1 MNSIKNRHQKAFE
14 KFQKQKKNINRLW
27 NIEEQTANLLY
38 LMIKV
43 KSPKNILEIGT
54 SNGYSTFWLSLAA
67 ANSKAIVHTLEIDK
81 QRFELAKDNL
91 QDRKNI
97 ELHLG
102 LAEEIIP
109 KLRQKFDFVF
119 IDANKPDYI
128 VYLKLLEDKLENNAL
143 IIADNIF
150 SHQESVKEYLDF
162 IRGNPLFETM
172 TLEIDSGLEISV
184 FDDKLRT

>member
-1 MNSIKNRHQKAFE
+1 M
-14 KFQKQKKNINRLW
+14 
-27 NIEEQTANLLY
+27 
-38 LMIKV
+38 
-43 KSPKNILEIGT
+43 
-54 SNGYSTFWLSLAA
+54 
-67 ANSKAIVHTLEIDK
+67 
-81 QRFELAKDNL
+81 
-91 QDRKNI
+91 
-97 ELHLG
+97 
-102 LAEEIIP
+102 AEEIIP